1 MTAHVGAFLA
11 VSVLVIAVPGP
22 DTALTI
28 RNSLVRGRRAGLL
41 TAAGVA
47 SGQAVWAFAT
57 AVGIAS
63 LLRASQPAFA
73 ALRIAGAAYL
83 VYLGV
88 RAILDSR
95 RCTATPND
103 RCAVRRL
110 TSPYGQGILSNLAN
124 PKMVVF
130 FLSLLPQY
138 AGPQASLGTLLG
150 LGVMFCTLTLC
161 WLAAYAAVVARLG
174 DVLRAGRARTAIDRI
189 SGAVLVALGVRL
201 ATESVQAYAPTA
213 SPTLTRP
220 GSTTSPY
227 TPNGSGSVWPSR
239 R

>member
-1 MTAHVGAFLA
+1 MTAHLGAFLA
-11 VSVLVIAVPGP
+11 VSVVVIVVPGP

-28 RNSLVRGRRAGLL
+28 RQSLVRGRRAGVL

-47 SGQAVWAFAT
+47 GGQAVWAIAT
-57 AVGIAS
+57 AVGVAS

-88 RAILDSR
+88 RAILESR
-95 RCTATPND
+95 RRSTAPTD
-103 RCAVRRL
+103 TCVHGRL

-138 AGPQASLGTLLG
+138 AGPHAALVPLLG
-150 LGVMFCTLTLC
+150 LGLVFCTLTFC
-161 WLAAYAAVVARLG
+161 WLAAYAVVVARLG
-174 DVLRAGRARTAIDRI
+174 DRLRGSRVRTAIDRI
-189 SGAVLVALGVRL
+189 SGIVLVGLGLRL
-201 ATESVQAYAPTA
+201 ATERV
-213 SPTLTRP
+213 
-220 GSTTSPY
+220 
-227 TPNGSGSVWPSR
+227 SG
-239 R
+239 

>member
-1 MTAHVGAFLA
+1 MTAHLGAFLA
-11 VSVLVIAVPGP
+11 VSVLVIVVPGP

-28 RNSLVRGRRAGLL
+28 RNSLLRGRRAGVH

-83 VYLGV
+83 IYLGV
-88 RAILDSR
+88 RAIVETLR
-95 RCTATPND
+95 RDGPPND
-103 RCAVRRL
+103 TCAVRRL
-110 TSPYGQGILSNLAN
+110 TSPYGQGILSNRAN
-124 PKMVVF
+124 PKMIVF

-138 AGPQASLGTLLG
+138 AGPHASLGALLG
-150 LGVMFCTLTLC
+150 LGLVFCTLTLS

-174 DVLRAGRARTAIDRI
+174 DVLRAGRVRTAIDRI
-189 SGAVLVALGVRL
+189 SGVVLVALGVRL
-201 ATESVQAYAPTA
+201 ATERV
-213 SPTLTRP
+213 
-220 GSTTSPY
+220 
-227 TPNGSGSVWPSR
+227 
-239 R
+239 

>member
-1 MTAHVGAFLA
+1 MTAHLGAFLA
-11 VSVLVIAVPGP
+11 VSVLVIVVPGP

-28 RNSLVRGRRAGLL
+28 RNSLLRGRRAGVH

-83 VYLGV
+83 IYLGV
-88 RAILDSR
+88 RAIVETWR
-95 RCTATPND
+95 RDGPPND
-103 RCAVRRL
+103 TCAVRRL

-124 PKMVVF
+124 PKMIVF

-138 AGPQASLGTLLG
+138 AGPHASLGALLG
-150 LGVMFCTLTLC
+150 LGLVFCTLTLS

-174 DVLRAGRARTAIDRI
+174 DVLRAGRVRTAIDRI
-189 SGAVLVALGVRL
+189 SGVVLVALGVRL
-201 ATESVQAYAPTA
+201 ATERV
-213 SPTLTRP
+213 
-220 GSTTSPY
+220 
-227 TPNGSGSVWPSR
+227 
-239 R
+239 